1 MKVQVL
7 KVCFDCKTNAPY
19 SVGSVIE
26 LAEERALNGISRG
39 VLKAVEEKPKETKKK
54 PTKANKR
61 A

>member
-7 KVCFDCKTNAPY
+7 KACFDCKTNVPY
-19 SVGSVIE
+19 SVGSVID

-39 VLKAVEEKPKETKKK
+39 VLKAIEEKPKETKKK